1 MGVMA
6 KVTFYLHLS
15 IDISS
20 FISENPF
27 RNGRVCTRHICTR
40 LVQIQ
45 IYLCSTETSSGTM
58 RWNCRHNLSCSDY
71 GIFPSDLESCT
82 VAAGTRHI

>member
-6 KVTFYLHLS
+6 KVKFYLHLS
-15 IDISS
+15 SDTSC

-27 RNGRVCTRHICTR
+27 RNGRVCTRHIRTR
-40 LVQIQ
+40 LVQ
-45 IYLCSTETSSGTM
+45 IYLCSTETKSGTM
-58 RWNCRHNLSCSDY
+58 LWNCRHNLSCSDY